1 VFTGAT
7 ADSSF
12 FATDNTGVV
21 CFAKGTMILTVRGE
35 VPIERLSPGDMVI
48 TRDNGPQPLVWVA
61 SRRLGMA
68 DLTRAPKLRPICLA
82 PDLIGAHAPL
92 IVSPQ
97 HAVLFRTGD
106 GDEQLVR
113 ATHLA
118 RMRGGKARVM
128 HGCRQICY
136 FHLAFEVHQI
146 LFANGAATESFYPGP
161 QAIEGLALQAR
172 TELGALFPDLVP
184 AKAETTYGRPVRSV
198 ARYRDLPRHLGALA
212 QVAV

>member
-1 VFTGAT
+1 
-7 ADSSF
+7 
-12 FATDNTGVV
+12 
-21 CFAKGTMILTVRGE
+21 
-35 VPIERLSPGDMVI
+35 
-48 TRDNGPQPLVWVA
+48 
-61 SRRLGMA
+61 MA

-128 HGCRQICY
+128 QGCRVVSY
-136 FHLAFEVHQI
+136 FHLAFEAHQI
-146 LFANGAATESFYPGP
+146 IFANGAATESFYPGP
-161 QAIEGLALQAR
+161 QAVSALAADAR
-172 TELGALFPDLVP
+172 QEISALFPDLVP
-184 AKAETTYGRPVRSV
+184 ARAKDTYGAQ
-198 ARYRDLPRHLGALA
+198 ARQVTRFCDLPDHLGALA
-212 QVAV
+212 QARW